1 MLAEAV
7 SVAAPNAACMV
18 LCMKKEEQID
28 CQSWRSEA
36 FGVWSKGSGCGIV
49 GIRGTKKGVG

>member
-7 SVAAPNAACMV
+7 SVAAPNAACRDPS
-18 LCMKKEEQID
+18 MKKGRQIG

-36 FGVWSKGSGCGIV
+36 SGVWSKGSGCGIV
-49 GIRGTKKGVG
+49 GTRGMRKGVG